1 MRDVF
6 GELSDTPCYVAAF
19 ANALTK
25 PGSRGVRATLDDYL
39 AGRR

>member
-6 GELSDTPCYVAAF
+6 GALADAPSYVAAF

-25 PGSRGVRATLDDYL
+25 LWSQGVRATLDDYL
-39 AGRR
+39 GGRL